1 MHIYGL
7 CCFIF
12 SVIASGLMTHGIMIN
27 NLKAIG
33 FWAMLFT
40 YFLMVVGGIASIIFA
55 Y

>member
-12 SVIASGLMTHGIMIN
+12 SVTASGLMTHGIRIG
-27 NLKAIG
+27 NLNAIG

-40 YFLMVVGGIASIIFA
+40 YFVMVVGGIASIIFA